1 MKYLQIILQIGILV
15 AFFYLGEGLRL
26 LLHLPVPGSII
37 GMLLL
42 WSALMLKWLPVHW
55 IAPGATFIQRYM
67 PFIFIPAT
75 VGIMQFGATFAGKGL
90 LLVIC
95 IIVSTLITMIVS
107 SLTSQGLAKRQAT
120 AEKKAAS

>member
-1 MKYLQIILQIGILV
+1 MKYLQIILQIGILI

-26 LLHLPVPGSII
+26 LLHLPVPGSIV

-42 WSALMLKWLPVHW
+42 WLALMLKWIPVHW

-75 VGIMQFGATFAGKGL
+75 VGVMQFGATFAGKGI
-90 LLVIC
+90 LLVAC
-95 IIVSTLITMIVS
+95 IIVSTLITMVVS

-120 AEKKAAS
+120 VEKKEAS